1 MQIGQQRP
9 SRFTREQ
16 DRQLENLGKPDQACD
31 SSAGKVLPNAESD
44 CLRHFVRKFIV
55 VSSHVGVAISA
66 SPKDVGDLREGVEDE
81 QGTNRSI
88 GICIVNSH
96 TKTESAN
103 DAENEKNVPLI
114 GLLQSH

>member
-44 CLRHFVRKFIV
+44 CLIYR
-55 VSSHVGVAISA
+55 
-66 SPKDVGDLREGVEDE
+66 
-81 QGTNRSI
+81 
-88 GICIVNSH
+88 C
-96 TKTESAN
+96 
-103 DAENEKNVPLI
+103 
-114 GLLQSH
+114 